1 MNYLPTSKP
10 QPLRTC
16 ESLHSQI
23 SDFLALCC
31 HQLVKQI
38 SFSVLLLLF
47 LFVYSNGIGQAVPR
61 IEENIPFL
69 VTFGPSAPPDWGDD
83 DHCSIFFIALP
94 SDFTETIYIRV
105 FDPDIGG
112 QNDENKGGFNT
123 RTKFSIIG
131 GPGTFSEPDARS
143 IDPIGNYKA
152 GTLLYSKTFD
162 NNSRYDN
169 SYYTFGPINPA
180 EGERITFGGQ
190 EKIYFKVIAEGVS
203 GDDGNLYRYYISTQ
217 ADENIE
223 VEGCEPF
230 TFEYNF
236 RMGKGMSH
244 LYPFVSEKVVRIRQ
258 HNFDFDNDGYLRICS
273 LVRKSELVKSSK
285 DGDWSISTHNIHEK
299 EKGACMDLQI
309 VSLVE
314 RRNNNMVFY
323 ITNQYGEALPFM
335 NYPIGLEDLVNKIK
349 VTKN

>member
-1 MNYLPTSKP
+1 M
-10 QPLRTC
+10 
-16 ESLHSQI
+16 
-23 SDFLALCC
+23 
-31 HQLVKQI
+31 LVMA
-38 SFSVLLLLF
+38 LLF
-47 LFVYSNGIGQAVPR
+47 MTSAAGFAQAVPR

-69 VTFGPSAPPDWGDD
+69 VTFGPEAPPDWGDD
-83 DHCSIFFIALP
+83 DHCSIFFISLP
-94 SDFTETIYIRV
+94 ADYDETIYLRV

-112 QNDENKGGFNT
+112 EHDENKGGFNT
-123 RTKFSIIG
+123 RTKFSVIG
-131 GPGTFSEPDARS
+131 GPGAFSEPDARS
-143 IDPIGNYKA
+143 IDPIGKYQA
-152 GTLLYSKTFD
+152 GTLIYSKTFD
-162 NNSRYDN
+162 SNSKYDN
-169 SYYTFGPINPA
+169 KYYTFGPINPA
-180 EGERITFGGQ
+180 EGERVKFGGQ
-190 EKIYFKVIAEGVS
+190 EKIYFKVITQGVS
-203 GDDGNLYRYYISTQ
+203 GDDGNLFRYFIST
-217 ADENIE
+217 EPNNNVE

-244 LYPFVSEKVVRIRQ
+244 LYPFVNEEVVRVRQ

-285 DGDWSISTHNIHEK
+285 DGDWSISTHNIYDG

-335 NYPIGLEDLVNKIK
+335 NYPIGLEGLANKIK
-349 VTKN
+349 VVKN